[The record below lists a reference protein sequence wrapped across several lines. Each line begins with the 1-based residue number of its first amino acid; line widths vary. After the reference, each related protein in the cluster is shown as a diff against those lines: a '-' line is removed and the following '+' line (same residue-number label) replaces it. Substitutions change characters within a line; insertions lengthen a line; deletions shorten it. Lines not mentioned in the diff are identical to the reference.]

1 MNTQERK
8 LHTRLISEVGEATA
22 SDVVRFRDQ
31 IETGVA
37 ILLDDLATFSPK
49 LRAAS
54 EKRLNSIIKSVT
66 KDMIGSFIQ
75 HLGYVTGRL
84 PEARRRPGAI
94 AEAFLPNLT
103 NGFMPLKSI
112 ASKDFLSALEK
123 VVEDVYISEDQRRAV
138 KMSNSVSAAM
148 KSLEP
153 VMEELEG
160 MDQDDLRV
168 SRSLHL
174 ISDAYE
180 LLHVTD
186 DRLSAIAEL
195 RD

>member
-37 ILLDDLATFSPK
+37 ILLDDLFSPK

-84 PEARRRPGAI
+84 PEARRRPGVI

-138 KMSNSVSAAM
+138 KMSNNVSAAM